1 MTQGEAMS
9 EAAAGEASHLARRVA
24 DLKRCFA
31 LSRLVTES
39 LELSEVLDR
48 IMTTSRQALRAE
60 AASLL
65 LVDDAPGPGRGE
77 LVFTVA
83 QGPAC
88 DGLQSGFRLAPG
100 VGVAGWVAARGEAAL
115 IPDAYLDERF
125 NQAVDKVT
133 GYRTRSMLCVPLLYR
148 DQVIGVV
155 QCINKAGGGAFTGDD
170 LEMLSLLGAQ
180 AAVAIV
186 NARLHGEAL
195 AKQRMDFDME
205 VAASVQQGFW
215 PKDAPAVSGYDVA
228 GVSLPCDATG
238 GDYYDYLV
246 RSGCGREDLFLVAVG
261 DVTGHGIQAAL
272 LMASVRAFLRSRLL
286 SPGSPVEIVG
296 DVNRLLAEDMGSSG
310 RFITLFLLELCPL
323 TGQLRYVRAG
333 HDPALLYDPATDEFH
348 ELGGRG
354 IPLGIDGDWRYEE
367 YVLQGVPPGAVL
379 ALGTDGIWEARG
391 KGGDMYGKTRLRHA
405 LRRAAAGDA
414 KSVAREVLSDL
425 EAFRQNEPNRDD
437 VTLVVIKAL
446 PGAKPTEAA

>member
-1 MTQGEAMS
+1 MS
-9 EAAAGEASHLARRVA
+9 DTAPGDANHLAQRLD

-39 LELSEVLDR
+39 LELSEVLER
-48 IMTTSRQALRAE
+48 IMTTSRQALGAE

-65 LVDDAPGPGRGE
+65 LVDDAPGPGQGE

-88 DGLQSGFRLAPG
+88 NRLQAGFRLAPG
-100 VGVAGWVAARGEAAL
+100 EGVAGWVAARGEATL
-115 IPDAYLDERF
+115 IPDAYCDPRF

-155 QCINKAGGGAFTGDD
+155 QCINKAEGGQFSADD
-170 LEMLSLLGAQ
+170 LETCSLLAAQ

-195 AKQRMDFDME
+195 IKQRMDFDME

-215 PKDAPAVSGYDVA
+215 PKDVPAVSGYDVA

-238 GDYYDYLV
+238 GDYYDYLM
-246 RSGCGREDLFLVAVG
+246 RPGCGRESMFLVAVG

-286 SPGSPVEIVG
+286 SPGSPVEIVC
-296 DVNRLLAEDMGSSG
+296 DVNRLLAADMGSSG

-333 HDPALLYDPATDEFH
+333 HDPALLYDPATDEFQ

-367 YVLQGVPPGAVL
+367 NVVQGLPPGAVL

-391 KGGDMYGKTRLRHA
+391 TAGDMYGKTRLRAA

-414 KSVAREVLSDL
+414 RSVAREVLSDL
-425 EAFRQNEPNRDD
+425 EAFRQGEPNRDD

-446 PGAKPTEAA
+446 AGAKPTEAA